1 MAFPN
6 AFRTYIPTSHCIPS
20 HVYGAMLV
28 NEFREVALVRGR
40 KSGKW
45 SFPKGHGNTNE
56 TPLEAS
62 TRELKEETGVDM
74 SCQQPHN
81 RWQTNSGTYFVF
93 CVNGRP
99 ELEPEDTCEIMDTM
113 WVSLHRLQHINGNK
127 DITTFC
133 KRVDVEKFI
142 AKNMSR

>member
-1 MAFPN
+1 MAFPS

-20 HVYGAMLV
+20 HVYGVMLL

-40 KSGKW
+40 KTGKW
-45 SFPKGHGNTNE
+45 SFPKGHGKSNE

-62 TRELKEETGVDM
+62 VRELKEETGVDM
-74 SCQQPHN
+74 SGEAPDN

-93 CVNGRP
+93 CVNGRS
-99 ELEPEDTCEIMDTM
+99 ELEPEDICEIMDTM
-113 WVSLHRLQHINGNK
+113 WVSLDRLQDVNGNK

-133 KRVDVEKFI
+133 RRVDVDKFI